1 MLRILRLRNLMLAAA
16 TAMVLGSAT
25 LPVVARVDDSVADG
39 HGITIVRGVEGH
51 VGGGAFPGRGFGSD
65 FAGFGLGGTNPDLT
79 DGGFPRDH
87 LHHYG
92 YADAP
97 LGYYDGFSYG
107 DGCSLLDRE
116 FRHRPDFCE

>member
-1 MLRILRLRNLMLAAA
+1 MSRISRLRNLMLTAA
-16 TAMVLGSAT
+16 TAMVLGNAA
-25 LPVVARVDDSVADG
+25 LPMVARADDSVADG
-39 HGITIVRGVEGH
+39 HDITIARGVEGH
-51 VGGGAFPGRGFGSD
+51 TGGGAFPGRSFGSD
-65 FAGFGLGGTNPDLT
+65 FAGFGLGGTNPDIT
-79 DGGFPRDH
+79 DGRSPRDH

-116 FRHRPDFCE
+116 FRHRSDICE

>member
-25 LPVVARVDDSVADG
+25 LPVVAAWMALWLTAT
-39 HGITIVRGVEGH
+39 GITIVRGVEGH

-65 FAGFGLGGTNPDLT
+65 FAGFGLGWTNPDLT
-79 DGGFPRDH
+79 DGRFPRDH
-87 LHHYG
+87 LHHHG